1 MTLCERHVIAL
12 ALIKQIGSSGQ
23 ISLGKEYAGRNV
35 LIEKMDEG
43 VWIIKT
49 GRFIPDNEKWM
60 HQPHVSNDIDKA
72 IAWAEQNPPKET
84 DLNHLE
90 EQLKNEPGA

>member
-1 MTLCERHVIAL
+1 MTLCERQVIDL

-60 HQPHVSNDIDKA
+60 HQPHVANDIDKA

-90 EQLKNEPGA
+90 EELKNEPGA